1 MRLSLHASPHPVI
14 RIAVFIVLAGALT
27 LGNVNTLP
35 LAAMA
40 VALAY
45 GMTANAARFAVNLP
59 LYTTSNCARG
69 INPRACS
76 RGRIT
81 VLPLEN
87 PPSPCPRSKPRG
99 ISRLNPLYAALNMI
113 RRMRWLF
120 LSLFIIY
127 GWFTPGS
134 PLPLT
139 LPVSMLAWLPT
150 MQGLEEAAVRIASL
164 VIVVLAVHLLL
175 HITSREELLGAILWW
190 LKQLGYA
197 GIAHQRLAVRMALVL
212 ETVPKMQPLIQEAL
226 DGHRQVNLSNA
237 GQVAAALYHNVLNHA
252 EQQTCHT
259 IEIPTV
265 TSPPVWQWLFPIGMG
280 AALGW
285 VAF

>member
-27 LGNVNTLP
+27 LGNVNTLL
-35 LAAMA
+35 LAAMT
-40 VALAY
+40 VALTY

-59 LYTTSNCARG
+59 LYST
-69 INPRACS
+69 
-76 RGRIT
+76 
-81 VLPLEN
+81 LN
-87 PPSPCPRSKPRG
+87 PP
-99 ISRLNPLYAALNMI
+99 YAALNMI

-190 LKQLGYA
+190 LKPLGYA
-197 GIAHQRLAVRMALVL
+197 GIAHERLAVRMALVL
-212 ETVPKMQPLIQEAL
+212 ETVPKVQPLIHEAL
-226 DGHRQVNLSNA
+226 AGHHQANLSNA

-259 IEIPTV
+259 IEIPNV
-265 TSPPVWQWLFPIGMG
+265 TSPPVWQWLFPIGM
-280 AALGW
+280 AVVLGW
-285 VAF
+285 TGL

>member
-27 LGNVNTLP
+27 LGNVNTLL
-35 LAAMA
+35 LAAVA

-45 GMTANAARFAVNLP
+45 GLTANVARFVLNLP
-59 LYTTSNCARG
+59 
-69 INPRACS
+69 P
-76 RGRIT
+76 
-81 VLPLEN
+81 
-87 PPSPCPRSKPRG
+87 
-99 ISRLNPLYAALNMI
+99 YAALNMI

-120 LSLFIIY
+120 ISLFIIY

-134 PLPLT
+134 PLPLP
-139 LPVSMLAWLPT
+139 LPVSMLAWVPT
-150 MQGLEEAAVRIASL
+150 IQGLEEAAVRIASL

-190 LKQLGYA
+190 LKPLGYA
-197 GIAHQRLAVRMALVL
+197 GISHERLAIRMALVL
-212 ETVPKMQPLIQEAL
+212 ETVPKVQSLIHEAL
-226 DGHRQVNLSNA
+226 DGHRQANLSNA
-237 GQVAAALYHNVLNHA
+237 GQVAATLYHNVLSHA

-259 IEIPTV
+259 IEIPAV

-280 AALGW
+280 ATLGW